1 VKLAARWVLA
11 AASLALFVGVLL
23 LAVVHGPREARL
35 LLLAF
40 AVLAGGAA
48 VQRRRLLDTGVL
60 VLLGLVGVLAVEAV
74 VVGGVAG
81 GRIAVALAALA
92 LGTLGLV
99 MFQRGDPAPPA
110 HGDDRP
116 G

>member
-1 VKLAARWVLA
+1 MKLAARWVLA
-11 AASLALFVGVLL
+11 SASLALFVGVLL
-23 LAVVHGPREARL
+23 LAVAHGPREARL

-48 VQRRRLLDTGVL
+48 VQSLTSEPRDLIPAL
-60 VLLGLVGVLAVEAV
+60 VLALPPV
-74 VVGGVAG
+74 
-81 GRIAVALAALA
+81 VALAALA
-92 LGTLGLV
+92 LGSLGLV